1 MQSSAYTAPV
11 IRGTVHAPSNGKKA
25 ILDSLIELFEQNRRW
40 LLFFGTG
47 TSCALDPG
55 FGMPSLQEYL
65 SKELAAAP
73 EWARVD
79 AGLKA
84 GKTLEQALDGTGV
97 GLSPSIKTRFRQV
110 TGDYVAS
117 IDRRFRDRL
126 LTRQAPQWVGTR
138 LLNTLVGRLPPRNPR
153 LSVITSNYD
162 MLIEYACS
170 AHGLCYTTGFVGGL
184 TRTWNWDAAQDG
196 LLQSHVDRDGAR
208 GALQANRLPRVE
220 IFKVHGSIN
229 RFTMN
234 GRQVEC
240 DLWTECAPADVERD
254 VAVPGDQKFEQ
265 VAVGN
270 LDTMSRAARA
280 QDEAQAFMVIGYGF
294 NDPHLHQ
301 KIVARV
307 RGQNCP
313 LVVMTQDLDPATISE
328 LRKDDARVWVLVAPR
343 LAGGKNDISRTMVY
357 RPGQADPFV
366 LDDERLWDCD
376 VFAQRILGG

>member
-1 MQSSAYTAPV
+1 MKTTA
-11 IRGTVHAPSNGKKA
+11 TDEKKA
-25 ILDSLIELFEQNRRW
+25 ILDGLIELFGQNRRW

-47 TSCALDPG
+47 TSCALDPR
-55 FGMPSLQEYL
+55 FGMPALQAHL
-65 SKELAAAP
+65 GQELAAEP

-97 GLSPSIKTRFRQV
+97 GLSRATKVRFRKV
-110 TGDYVAS
+110 TGDYVAD
-117 IDRRFRDRL
+117 IDRRFRDGL

-138 LLNTLVGRLPPRNPR
+138 LLKTLVGRLPARNPR

-170 AHGLCYTTGFVGGL
+170 AHGLRWTTGFVGGL
-184 TRTWNWDAAQDG
+184 TRTWNWEAAQDG
-196 LLQSHVDRDGAR
+196 LLQSRVDRDSAR
-208 GALQANRLPRVE
+208 GALLANRLPRVE

-229 RFTMN
+229 RFTMD

-240 DLWTECAPADVERD
+240 DLWTEGAPGGIERD
-254 VAVPGDQKFEQ
+254 VAVPGGQKFEQ

-270 LDTMSRAARA
+270 MDTMSRAARA
-280 QDEAQAFMVIGYGF
+280 QDEAQAFAVIGYGF

-301 KIVARV
+301 KILMRV

-328 LRKDDARVWVLVAPR
+328 LRKDGARVWVLVAPR

-357 RPGQADPFV
+357 RPGQADPLV
-366 LDDERLWDCD
+366 LDDEQLWDCD
-376 VFAQRILGG
+376 AFAQKIFGG